1 MNFHSHQRLDRALE
15 KFKITY
21 PDKYDTILQF
31 SELQFSED
39 LLAEGISELR
49 IRSYVIWLRKIKDVA
64 KKKLME
70 FDKSDIRKVINHYQL
85 LCNRGK
91 VTDSSV
97 FEVKKTW

>member
-21 PDKYDTILQF
+21 PDKYDTIQQF
-31 SELQFSED
+31 LED

-49 IRSYVIWLRKIKDVA
+49 IRSYVIWLRKIRDVA